1 MPEQLIDLAK
11 YAYTEED
18 YQAELREEYEE
29 LVVAHTNI
37 MYKALADPRL
47 AEIEARL
54 VNHPLTNI
62 NMHLAIVQ
70 RQIWLGAL
78 LYNMSNDPN
87 LKRRMLLSLRE
98 RYQETQRLPEAWR
111 DALAPLWAQWTE
123 VLQREERYA

>member
-1 MPEQLIDLAK
+1 MPEQLIDLSK

-18 YQAELREEYEE
+18 YQADLREEYEE
-29 LVVAHTNI
+29 LVCAHTNI

-54 VNHPLTNI
+54 VAHPLTNI

-70 RQIWLGAL
+70 RQIWLGSL
-78 LYNMSNDPN
+78 LYNMSDDPD

-111 DALAPLWAQWTE
+111 DALAPLWAQWTD